1 MYCENLSERFGDSL
15 VGTWCDE
22 NVQGEKL
29 APGLDG
35 FAAGYQIKQE
45 GVTSL
50 SGARTI
56 IAWCKLK
63 DFERS
68 APIAC
73 LRADADIEAGWR
85 LWILANGQ
93 IEFGLGDGHGNC
105 DRFASPDFV
114 RRKSTSFVALVID
127 ENGFGCI
134 YNNTSKTTMHQLA
147 SAEKAAS
154 VLYIGQDPVRPWN
167 KIDGGIQCVSAFN
180 RALSHEEIMSIYE
193 SGHEEPAAEEEQ
205 G

>member
-1 MYCENLSERFGDSL
+1 MYCENLSQRFGDSL

-35 FAAGYQIKQE
+35 FAADYQVKQE

-50 SGARTI
+50 SGAKTI
-56 IAWCKLK
+56 IAWCKFK

-68 APIAC
+68 APIAS

-85 LWILANGQ
+85 LWVLPNGQ
-93 IEFGLGDGHGNC
+93 IEFGLGDGCGGC
-105 DRFASPDFV
+105 DRFASPDFA
-114 RRKSTSFVALVID
+114 RRRLVSFVAVVID
-127 ENGFGCI
+127 EQGFGRI
-134 YNNTSKTTMHQLA
+134 YNNASKTDLHQLT
-147 SAEKAAS
+147 SEEKAAS
-154 VLYIGQDPVRPWN
+154 VLYIGQDPVCPWN
-167 KIDGGIQCVSAFN
+167 KIDGSIQCVSAFS
-180 RALSHEEIMSIYE
+180 RALTHEEIMSIYE
-193 SGHEEPAAEEEQ
+193 SGFEEVTTEEEQ

>member
-29 APGLDG
+29 APSLDG
-35 FAAGYQIKQE
+35 YASDYKVRQE

-50 SGARTI
+50 SGNKTI
-56 IAWCKLK
+56 IVWCKLQ
-63 DFERS
+63 DFERT
-68 APIAC
+68 APLLC
-73 LRADADIEAGWR
+73 LRDAADIEAGWR
-85 LWILANGQ
+85 LWVLSNGQ
-93 IEFGLGDGHGNC
+93 IEFGLGDGRGRC
-105 DRFASPDFV
+105 DRFSSPIFI
-114 RRKSTSFVALVID
+114 RRKLTSFIAVVVGDDGISYM
-127 ENGFGCI
+127 
-134 YNNTSKTTMHQLA
+134 YNNGVKTDLHQLTYQ
-147 SAEKAAS
+147 EKAAS

-180 RALSHEEIMSIYE
+180 RALSHEEILSIYE
-193 SGHEEPAAEEEQ
+193 AGLEEVAEEEQ